1 MNDKIFAEGIYFNE
15 RSAKNPAWL
24 LGSLSIK
31 KELFMKFLEDQNAVN
46 GYVNLDIK
54 RSAKG
59 KVYIDL
65 NTFIPKKQS
74 VSADE
79 LNEMFNGEVVN
90 PDTGEVVPF

>member
-1 MNDKIFAEGIYFNE
+1 MNDKVFAEGIYFNE
-15 RSAKNPAWL
+15 RNSKTPAWL

-31 KELFMKFLEDQNAVN
+31 KELFIKFLEEQNAVN

-65 NTFIPKKQS
+65 NTFQPKKQS

-90 PDTGEVVPF
+90 PDTGEKIPF